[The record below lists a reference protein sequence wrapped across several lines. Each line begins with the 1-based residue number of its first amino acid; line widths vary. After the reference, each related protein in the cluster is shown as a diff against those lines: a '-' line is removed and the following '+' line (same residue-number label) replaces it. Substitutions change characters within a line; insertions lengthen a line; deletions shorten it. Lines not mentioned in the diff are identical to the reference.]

1 MQASLPCLLCQ
12 GLQGIMLC
20 GWHARS
26 AGADALLPFEFDDLV
41 AERERRSCAVS
52 YRSRQTGRDS
62 FLVDAAKPDVIPF
75 RNALRIGLLSR
86 RVFTDP
92 VHLTVNG
99 QTTLWQIRW
108 KRLRQSGSD
117 PPD

>member
-62 FLVDAAKPDVIPF
+62 FLVDAAKPDVIPL

-92 VHLTVNG
+92 VHLAV
-99 QTTLWQIRW
+99 
-108 KRLRQSGSD
+108 KRPNHFVADPLETLRQSG
-117 PPD
+117 PDQPH